1 MLGCSMF
8 ATAEVPT
15 ICQTGCALC
24 ARGCG
29 RRPAAWPSCA
39 APPWWRLV
47 LMIKLQWV
55 YVVLSQA
62 VAVLL
67 HSRGGVSHVPGDKRT
82 RGVGCT
88 FSVARL

>member
-1 MLGCSMF
+1 
-8 ATAEVPT
+8 
-15 ICQTGCALC
+15 
-24 ARGCG
+24 
-29 RRPAAWPSCA
+29 
-39 APPWWRLV
+39 
-47 LMIKLQWV
+47 MIKLQWV